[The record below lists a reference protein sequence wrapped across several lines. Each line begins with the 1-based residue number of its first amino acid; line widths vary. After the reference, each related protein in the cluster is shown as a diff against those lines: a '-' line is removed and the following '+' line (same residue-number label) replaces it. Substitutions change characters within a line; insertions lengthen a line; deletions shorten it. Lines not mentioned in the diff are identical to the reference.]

1 MPAAPA
7 SNAPESTAISAATA
21 PAHRKTQGAAWA
33 LALTLALVPALGVP
47 GEWVLQDTLK
57 SALLAMGVVCALA
70 LLLIRAPQAP
80 RGESTEWYFHGL
92 LAFPAVLCLYA
103 LGSMAWS
110 HSYLAGAEAARWC
123 VLGALLWATLQVL
136 RGGHAMLLVW
146 GIHAGAVGAAAWGA
160 AQFWGDLS
168 WFPQVAAPASVF
180 VNRNFFA
187 EYLVCTLPF
196 SAYALTQLRSPKGRV
211 LMALSLAGNL
221 AALLMTGTRS
231 ALIATAIMVPV
242 TLVVLWRYRRA
253 ADSPSWS
260 QRDLALTGSV
270 LLLGLAGLALI
281 PSNSPTIVAQGYGL
295 TPLERSVYR
304 AGSVANPEE
313 YTEGS
318 FSIRALMWRA
328 SIRML
333 IDQPWTGVGA
343 GAWEVHIPRYQGA
356 QNSVETDFYAHNEPL
371 QLLAEYGLPV
381 GGGLLAGLL
390 GYLLFSAQTRWQRLA
405 RTRHSAAEAL
415 CAVALCSLLG
425 LLLVSN
431 AGFPWRLAS
440 TGALFM
446 VGLAVLAHADPR
458 PYLASAGTLRAGL
471 VATGLAGLVSL
482 VVIGLAFRAEFSIIR
497 SIQTLNLILKN
508 PNLPP
513 AEWQR
518 LQTEAWDW
526 LKKGA
531 EIHPHYRKLTA
542 QAGDGFA
549 ATGNLHAALWAQ
561 DSIAVSRPY
570 IPDVRANQVLL
581 NVALD
586 RNGPAAEAFAALAA
600 LQPDTPRT
608 RALDILLMRRTGQ
621 TTEAAHKLRTYF
633 AAEVLQYDLIQMA
646 IAIGIESGDAALTT
660 QAYRLWVRHW
670 PQDRQAQAASL
681 DAAPAAWREAMR
693 QPDVAVRP

>member
-21 PAHRKTQGAAWA
+21 PTDRKTRGAAWA
-33 LALTLALVPALGVP
+33 LALTLTLVPAVGVP

-57 SALLAMGVVCALA
+57 SALLAIGVVCALA
-70 LLLIRAPQAP
+70 LLLIRALQAP
-80 RGESTEWYFHGL
+80 RGESTRWYFHGL

-110 HSYLAGAEAARWC
+110 HRYLAGAEAARWC

-136 RGGHAMLLVW
+136 RGGHARVLVW

-196 SAYALTQLRSPKGRV
+196 SAYALTQLRSPKGRA
-211 LMALSLAGNL
+211 LMALSLAWNL

-231 ALIATAIMVPV
+231 ALVATAIMLPV
-242 TLVVLWRYRRA
+242 TLVVLWRYRQA
-253 ADSPSWS
+253 ADSPYWS
-260 QRDLALTGSV
+260 RRAVALTSSV

-304 AGSVANPEE
+304 AGSVARPEE

-390 GYLLFSAQTRWQRLA
+390 GYLLFSAQTRWERLA
-405 RTRHSAAEAL
+405 RTRPSAAEAL

-440 TGALFM
+440 TGAMFI

-458 PYLASAGTLRAGL
+458 AYLASAATLRAGL
-471 VATGLAGLVSL
+471 VATGLAGLVIL
-482 VVIGLAFRAEFSIIR
+482 VVSGLAFRAEFSIIR

-508 PNLPP
+508 PTMPP

-526 LKKGA
+526 LKKGV

-549 ATGNLHAALWAQ
+549 ATGNLQAALWAQ
-561 DSIAVSRPY
+561 DSIAASRPY

-586 RNGPAAEAFAALAA
+586 RNGPAAEAFAKLAA
-600 LQPDTPRT
+600 LQPGTART

-621 TTEAAHKLRTYF
+621 TAQAAHKLRAYF
-633 AAEVLQYDLIQMA
+633 AAGVLQYDLIQMA
-646 IAIGIESGDAALTT
+646 MAIGLETRDAALTT

-681 DAAPAAWREAMR
+681 NAAPATWQEAMR
-693 QPDVAVRP
+693 QPEEAVRP